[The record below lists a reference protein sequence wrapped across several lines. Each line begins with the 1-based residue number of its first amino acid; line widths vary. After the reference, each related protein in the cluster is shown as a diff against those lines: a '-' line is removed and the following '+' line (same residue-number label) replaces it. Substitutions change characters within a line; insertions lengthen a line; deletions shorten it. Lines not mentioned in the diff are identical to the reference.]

1 VSFAIACQ
9 NRLLQCA
16 RKSSARDRQLVKAK
30 MCDVAAKN
38 DDAAFVRAVFVDTIT
53 FGHVRQGVED
63 GGEGISGFAGLDV
76 GHNFD
81 EHAFVELEL
90 GESEFEADG
99 AEEFLDHPREES
111 FMP

>member
-1 VSFAIACQ
+1 
-9 NRLLQCA
+9 
-16 RKSSARDRQLVKAK
+16 
-30 MCDVAAKN
+30 MDVAAKN

-99 AEEFLDHPREES
+99 AEEFVIQFGPSLRRIFHALEMVMELIDVLTSILVLIDLEHRQSPC
-111 FMP
+111 